1 MALSVSN
8 VISGFLTV
16 TLHVLLT
23 PSVVTVIVAVPFLTA
38 VTFPDASTVATL
50 FLFVFH
56 LGMLLDVDV
65 TESLI
70 VSLRKR
76 ETELLFSLTVGFLTV
91 TLQLT
96 DDLSTVAVIVAE
108 PGFLAVITPYSS
120 TEATLD
126 LFDLK
131 ETGCPVDEVA
141 FNRKDVPFSR
151 EMLLALSSTTVFFTV
166 IRQLASP
173 FWILA
178 VMVAEPAFLAVIFP

>member
-151 EMLLALSSTTVFFTV
+151 EMLLA
-166 IRQLASP
+166 
-173 FWILA
+173 
-178 VMVAEPAFLAVIFP
+178 